1 MASLVTASIV
11 APLSSR
17 VSFRGFR
24 SQQRSASSKKELLFS
39 GRQIRHRGI
48 RRQCRAVASRPEASQ
63 SDATQKNLDDV
74 IQQLE
79 SNVIELGPDCPVKS
93 VESLTMKTENHETSD
108 TNVLFSSPLLR
119 TPLSGSVANAGR
131 HYELPTPPVSCRNL
145 MEQALF
151 GDMCTTMAPM
161 DHRRAGWPV
170 ASLVDFATD
179 SEGTPIF
186 SLSPMAMHTRNIK
199 VDPRCSL
206 VVEMP
211 GWRGLASARLTLFG
225 TVRKVPDDK
234 QDLARRLFKSK
245 HSEENMSYGT
255 SEFPLYA
262 LTDIKDVYYVGGYG
276 QVKWV
281 DPIDYLSSAPD
292 KVCDRAVQDPL
303 ELLNNVNAEYRL
315 RIPSLYPDCSR
326 AKIIAVDR
334 CGMDVRL
341 KTGEGHYVVQRIR
354 FHGPAESYGEVRDE
368 VEAILSDG
376 FKKLRKSR

>member
-1 MASLVTASIV
+1 
-11 APLSSR
+11 
-17 VSFRGFR
+17 
-24 SQQRSASSKKELLFS
+24 
-39 GRQIRHRGI
+39 
-48 RRQCRAVASRPEASQ
+48 
-63 SDATQKNLDDV
+63 
-74 IQQLE
+74 
-79 SNVIELGPDCPVKS
+79 
-93 VESLTMKTENHETSD
+93 MKTEKHETTD

-151 GDMCTTMAPM
+151 GDLCTTMAPM

-206 VVEMP
+206 VVELP

-225 TVRKVPDDK
+225 TVRQVPEEK

-245 HSEENMSYGT
+245 HSEENSGYGT

-262 LTDIKDVYYVGGYG
+262 LTDI
-276 QVKWV
+276 
-281 DPIDYLSSAPD
+281 LSLIHISEPT
-292 KVCDRAVQDPL
+292 R
-303 ELLNNVNAEYRL
+303 R
-315 RIPSLYPDCSR
+315 
-326 AKIIAVDR
+326 
-334 CGMDVRL
+334 
-341 KTGEGHYVVQRIR
+341 
-354 FHGPAESYGEVRDE
+354 
-368 VEAILSDG
+368 
-376 FKKLRKSR
+376 

>member
-1 MASLVTASIV
+1 M
-11 APLSSR
+11 
-17 VSFRGFR
+17 
-24 SQQRSASSKKELLFS
+24 
-39 GRQIRHRGI
+39 
-48 RRQCRAVASRPEASQ
+48 
-63 SDATQKNLDDV
+63 
-74 IQQLE
+74 
-79 SNVIELGPDCPVKS
+79 KS

-281 DPIDYLSSAPD
+281 DPIDYLSYAPD